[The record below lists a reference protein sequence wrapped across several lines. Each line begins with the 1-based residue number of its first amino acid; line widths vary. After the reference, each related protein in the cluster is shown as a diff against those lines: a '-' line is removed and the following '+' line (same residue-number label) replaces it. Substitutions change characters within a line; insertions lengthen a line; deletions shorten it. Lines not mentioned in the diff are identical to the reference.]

1 MWEIKW
7 GCVQKRVK
15 CYLSFRGSLES
26 SVVEKQGGNK
36 KKKFP
41 HSKMWKND
49 VWGGACENPMRLYM
63 YQSHMKP
70 VEYIWVFT
78 SGCLIGFC
86 HETAEMH
93 SLCL

>member
-1 MWEIKW
+1 
-7 GCVQKRVK
+7 
-15 CYLSFRGSLES
+15 
-26 SVVEKQGGNK
+26 
-36 KKKFP
+36 
-41 HSKMWKND
+41 MWKND